1 MAKQMW
7 KRAAGWRDK
16 EFYPWLLQTSALLGC
31 TGALVICGC
40 IFVPGLGWKIAVGA
54 GGTPMLCLG
63 WLLSMLRFGLKV
75 QNLVPGFLG

>member
-1 MAKQMW
+1 MMSQYC
-7 KRAAGWRDK
+7 GVL
-16 EFYPWLLQTSALLGC
+16 PVLLLLNNSRGPRPNALAFLSSKPKPQI
-31 TGALVICGC
+31 L
-40 IFVPGLGWKIAVGA
+40 GLGWKIAVGA